1 MVHRAW
7 SDRFRCTK
15 ANQPNFRLRKKQIRW
30 DWKKDSSFYKPRL
43 KSISVWGN

>member
-7 SDRFRCTK
+7 SDRFRYTK

-43 KSISVWGN
+43 KFISVGGN